1 MYYVIKVGN
10 YYVKKVETEFGGFIG
25 NIILSKE
32 VMTPYSRE
40 GAERIAK
47 LLNGEVKEFNTVIFP
62 NHYE

>member
-1 MYYVIKVGN
+1 MMYVIKVGE

-25 NIILSKE
+25 NIVLSKE
-32 VMTPYSRE
+32 ATTPYSLE